1 MDHNPFISR
10 NNDLFIMLIAG
21 CSIILT
27 NNYIVPL
34 SIQQQ
39 FLVILGFGFLSG
51 LFMNY
56 LYQSIE
62 WALFF
67 ALGIQLVSLI
77 PVALKSYYAGQFL
90 LVEMLRQGITAGEHS
105 LFLLSSWIIA
115 IPAGFMLQKL
125 LMGNYYRKKT
135 FL

>member
-21 CSIILT
+21 SGMVLLT
-27 NNYIVPL
+27 NHLLNL
-34 SIQQQ
+34 TIQQQ
-39 FLVILGFGFLSG
+39 FLLMLGFGFMAG

-56 LYQSIE
+56 LYQSLE

-67 ALGIQLVSLI
+67 TVGVVTVNLFPWLLRA
-77 PVALKSYYAGQFL
+77 FL
-90 LVEMLRQGITAGEHS
+90 MDHLPIVEMIRAGITAGEYS

-125 LMGNYYRKKT
+125 VMGDYYKRKT
-135 FL
+135 L

>member
-10 NNDLFIMLIAG
+10 NNDLFMMLLGGSA
-21 CSIILT
+21 
-27 NNYIVPL
+27 IVFVNSHLYPM
-34 SIQQQ
+34 SVQAQ
-39 FLVILGFGFLSG
+39 FLAILAFGFLAG

-56 LYQSIE
+56 LYQSLE

-67 ALGIQLVSLI
+67 APGVQLVSLSSLAMHVFNGGSFVLAHWI
-77 PVALKSYYAGQFL
+77 RHAWA
-90 LVEMLRQGITAGEHS
+90 TGEHS

-125 LMGNYYRKKT
+125 IMGDYYRRKT
-135 FL
+135 L